1 MKNIFAY
8 QSVREFLS
16 DRFRHEKIRGM
27 TLATFAAQF
36 ELSGPM
42 FKMIMK
48 GTRNLSVYKAHDIAR
63 LFQMTHEEQEYME
76 ALLLSEQAPAA
87 HRGYYEKRLAQIKE
101 TVRAQLQTAK
111 TETTE
116 IA

>member
-1 MKNIFAY
+1 MKSIFAY
-8 QSVREFLS
+8 LSVREFLS
-16 DRFRHEKIRGM
+16 DRFRQEKIRGM

-48 GTRNLSVYKAHDIAR
+48 GTRNLSVYKAHDIAK

-76 ALLLSEQAPAA
+76 ALLLAEQAPVT
-87 HRGYYEKRLAQIKE
+87 HQGYYEKRLAQIKE
-101 TVRAQLQTAK
+101 AALAQRQISQV
-111 TETTE
+111 TE